1 MSLSQ
6 ATTVT
11 LSAPDVSCA
20 HCEHAITGA
29 LGAVPGVDAVTVD
42 IPAKTV
48 HVAFDQDRVR
58 LDEIQRILAD
68 EGYPATPVTPANA

>member
-6 ATTVT
+6 ETAVT
-11 LSAPDVSCA
+11 LSVPDVSCA

-48 HVAFDQDRVR
+48 HVAFDQGRVR
-58 LDEIQRILAD
+58 LDEIQRILAA
-68 EGYPATPVTPANA
+68 EGYPATPAASASA

>member
-6 ATTVT
+6 DSIVT

-20 HCEHAITGA
+20 HCERAITGA
-29 LGAVPGVDAVTVD
+29 LGAVPGVASVTVD

-48 HVAFDQDRVR
+48 HVAFDQNRVR

-68 EGYPATPVTPANA
+68 EGYPATPAASASA